1 MSVIPASRRRK
12 QEGQKFKV
20 IKAGLD
26 ARLFSIKKDWERTQT
41 YKPPSSMSLSP
52 RLHLLPLFTLQV
64 SLPGL
69 T

>member
-26 ARLFSIKKDWERTQT
+26 ARLFSIKKE
-41 YKPPSSMSLSP
+41 
-52 RLHLLPLFTLQV
+52 
-64 SLPGL
+64 
-69 T
+69 